1 MRTPL
6 PGPRWRSSLRR
17 GAFPLDNENQSLRLL
32 KEEALQLLAGYRAKI
47 VAKEATFE
55 VNLLQLKTIDSIMV
69 KATAEMFLRMKKMN
83 ISLRSWPVSSVTAAV
98 PRRVETLE
106 CLDLAR
112 CRSPLR
118 MPPLP

>member
-69 KATAEMFLRMKKMN
+69 KATAEMFLRMKRMKKMN
-83 ISLRSWPVSSVTAAV
+83 ISF
-98 PRRVETLE
+98 
-106 CLDLAR
+106 
-112 CRSPLR
+112 
-118 MPPLP
+118 